1 MEVPQKNC
9 MVYNNGISFEHGWFR
24 CTPISGNLHMLEKG
38 LKHVAW
44 WMSRW
49 NWWTRG
55 WPARLKH
62 ETGVESFHIYVRLLG
77 NHWKPSKT
85 IIKAICRYGSGLH
98 DWWRREPGHDDTMTR
113 WNDDNN
119 NTSNSKSNSNNNS
132 SSSTTAPTVPRWQP
146 WRSTSCWWCRKRR
159 QERRS
164 PLGHKSGWMDDD
176 DDGWL
181 NDAEWFWMEE
191 GTGRWKKREVKG
203 ISSLGT
209 GLQWYAWYR
218 LIARFEISK
227 KSCCPFTTKVLDVM
241 DLLRSK
247 RGKASCLNGIP
258 TRLQRQRLQKWPD
271 ARC

>member
-1 MEVPQKNC
+1 MEYLLNMDDLGAPPFQETSICWKRDWNMLHDEC
-9 MVYNNGISFEHGWFR
+9 RDETDGLGADRHDENMKQLSNPFISMSDF
-24 CTPISGNLHMLEKG
+24 LE
-38 LKHVAW
+38 
-44 WMSRW
+44 
-49 NWWTRG
+49 TI
-55 WPARLKH
+55 
-62 ETGVESFHIYVRLLG
+62 E
-77 NHWKPSKT
+77 NHPKPYA
-85 IIKAICRYGSGLH
+85 IKAICLH

-113 WNDDNN
+113 WHDDNN
-119 NTSNSKSNSNNNS
+119 NSSSNNNNNNTNTSNSNS

-164 PLGHKSGWMDDD
+164 PLGHKSGWMDD

-247 RGKASCLNGIP
+247 RGEASCLNGIP
-258 TRLQRQRLQKWPD
+258 TRLQRQRLQKWPE

>member
-1 MEVPQKNC
+1 M
-9 MVYNNGISFEHGWFR
+9 
-24 CTPISGNLHMLEKG
+24 
-38 LKHVAW
+38 
-44 WMSRW
+44 
-49 NWWTRG
+49 
-55 WPARLKH
+55 
-62 ETGVESFHIYVRLLG
+62 
-77 NHWKPSKT
+77 
-85 IIKAICRYGSGLH
+85 
-98 DWWRREPGHDDTMTR
+98 
-113 WNDDNN
+113 
-119 NTSNSKSNSNNNS
+119 
-132 SSSTTAPTVPRWQP
+132 
-146 WRSTSCWWCRKRR
+146 
-159 QERRS
+159 
-164 PLGHKSGWMDDD
+164 DD